1 MNKKILALLMS
12 ALLLVS
18 CMIPAMAADAEPSS
32 DDTVETTTQAQ
43 DDSPSFNISLEDI
56 LNSDIVAGIMGSQGF
71 VDLTQIV
78 FDIMAN
84 FNKVALIA
92 MGKEKV
98 QQVVQSTFDT
108 VAGMITELYQ
118 NKDFYFVYD
127 PLKIIDN
134 LFDTNTS
141 SLTTQP
147 APETTD
153 PNELVFKDG
162 DVDMDGKITAADARL
177 ILRSAARLIIFT
189 DEQKALADVDKDGK
203 ITAIDAR
210 IVLRMAANLPI
221 D

>member
-12 ALLLVS
+12 ALLFVS
-18 CMIPAMAADAEPSS
+18 CMIPALAADSEPSS
-32 DDTVETTTQAQ
+32 DDTAETTTQAQ
-43 DDSPSFNISLEDI
+43 DDSPSFDISLEDI

-84 FNKVALIA
+84 MNKETLEA

-127 PLKIIDN
+127 PLKIVDN
-134 LFDTNTS
+134 LFDTNAS
-141 SLTTQP
+141 SLTTQA

-177 ILRSAARLIIFT
+177 ILRRAAHLIRFT
-189 DEQKALADVDKDGK
+189 DEQDALADVDKDGK
-203 ITAIDAR
+203 ITAVDAR
-210 IVLRMAANLPI
+210 IVLRMAANLSI